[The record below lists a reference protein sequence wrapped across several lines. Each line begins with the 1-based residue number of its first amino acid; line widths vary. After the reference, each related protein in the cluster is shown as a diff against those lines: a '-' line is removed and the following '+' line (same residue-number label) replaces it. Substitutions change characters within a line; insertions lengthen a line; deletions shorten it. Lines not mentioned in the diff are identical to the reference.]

1 LIQSLNIQDKNVIS
15 ILNIQSFKVN
25 FVLNKSFFSKK
36 IVKINIKS
44 TFVTQY
50 LFQLMLENI
59 ITSKTRLRL
68 LVKFFINVANEG
80 YLRGLATEMQEST
93 NSIRKELNNLT
104 EAGYLI
110 RTEEN
115 LKVTYKANQTNPF
128 FKLLQQIVRK
138 YVGLDTII
146 TMVIDKIGNVKKV
159 YLIGD
164 YVKGIDSGI
173 IEIVLE
179 GNDLNTEYIA
189 QLSLKIEKEIQRE
202 VVFTLTNQHDNS
214 GLLLYE
220 HEVLILN

>member
-1 LIQSLNIQDKNVIS
+1 
-15 ILNIQSFKVN
+15 
-25 FVLNKSFFSKK
+25 
-36 IVKINIKS
+36 
-44 TFVTQY
+44 
-50 LFQLMLENI
+50 
-59 ITSKTRLRL
+59 
-68 LVKFFINVANEG
+68 
-80 YLRGLATEMQEST
+80 
-93 NSIRKELNNLT
+93 
-104 EAGYLI
+104 
-110 RTEEN
+110 
-115 LKVTYKANQTNPF
+115 
-128 FKLLQQIVRK
+128 
-138 YVGLDTII
+138 
-146 TMVIDKIGNVKKV
+146 MVIDKIGNVKKV